1 MKNLN
6 ANFPDLKIELMTG
19 GESDGLI
26 LLEQSNGGNID
37 RVAIHPIHIRHMAEK
52 MGLIKTSDPT
62 ARKTIAAL
70 TRRLLALEGRI
81 VHMAY
86 WLTNHSDSKHADLSY
101 EQEYALATSDIAAEF
116 CADLVDTEPPA
127 MSPAPT
133 PINKGSLVSAP
144 CGHRATTVQAP
155 LI

>member
-37 RVAIHPIHIRHMAEK
+37 RVAIHPIHVRHMAEK
-52 MGLIKTSDPT
+52 MGLMETSDPT
-62 ARKTIAAL
+62 ARKTIATL
-70 TRRLLALEGRI
+70 TRRLLALNDRI
-81 VHMAY
+81 VHIAY

-101 EQEYALATSDIAAEF
+101 EQTYAMATADTAEEF
-116 CADLVDTEPPA
+116 CADLVDTEQPA
-127 MSPAPT
+127 MTPAPA
-133 PINKGSLVSAP
+133 PKNMGSLVSTP
-144 CGHRATTVQAP
+144 YGHGATTVQAP

>member
-37 RVAIHPIHIRHMAEK
+37 RVAIHPIHVRYLAEK
-52 MGLIKTSDPT
+52 MGLIETSDPT

-101 EQEYALATSDIAAEF
+101 EQTYAMATADIAEEF

-127 MSPAPT
+127 MTPDPT
-133 PINKGSLVSAP
+133 PTNKGSLASAP
-144 CGHRATTVQAP
+144 YGHGASTVQAP

>member
-1 MKNLN
+1 MQNLS
-6 ANFPDLKIELMTG
+6 ANFPDLKIEVMTDA
-19 GESDGLI
+19 ENDGLI
-26 LLEQSNGGNID
+26 LLEQSDGGNID
-37 RVAIHPIHIRHMAEK
+37 RVAIHPIHVRYLAEK
-52 MGLIKTSDPT
+52 MGLIETSDPT

-127 MSPAPT
+127 MTPAPT

-144 CGHRATTVQAP
+144 CGHGATTVQAP